1 MQNMRKTACERLH
14 NMSQPERAKNV
25 IYNLSKTV
33 LLGDLSWTYSKPN
46 DMFRDLRLLSRGKR
60 RVNVYTTCLQRTLR
74 KHAHK
79 VSKTMLLET
88 ASKT

>member
-14 NMSQPERAKNV
+14 NMSQPERAENV
-25 IYNLSKTV
+25 INNVSKTV
-33 LLGDLSWTYSKPN
+33 LLGDLSITYSKPN

-60 RVNVYTTCLQRTLR
+60 HVNVYTTCLKRTLR

-88 ASKT
+88 DSIT